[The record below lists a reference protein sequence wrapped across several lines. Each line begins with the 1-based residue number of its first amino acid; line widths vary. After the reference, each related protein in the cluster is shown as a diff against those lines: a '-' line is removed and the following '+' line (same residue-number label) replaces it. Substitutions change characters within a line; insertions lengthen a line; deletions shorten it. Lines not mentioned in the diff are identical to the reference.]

1 MLVCTWKNVFKKT
14 NYSAA
19 VAIMMSPQNVDKEL
33 QIMQT
38 GNQKWKLYENVD
50 TSAQVNGANVMVS
63 RV

>member
-1 MLVCTWKNVFKKT
+1 
-14 NYSAA
+14 
-19 VAIMMSPQNVDKEL
+19 MMSPQNVDKEL